1 MTGSPGA
8 GAGPAGVPGPTG
20 VPGSAGLTA
29 AGGRGTAI
37 RVLIADDEPLI
48 RAGIRM
54 ILTSDREIEVVAEAA
69 NGREAVDLAR
79 SHGVDVVL
87 LDIQMPVMDGLT
99 ALGELRRATPT
110 ARVIV
115 LTTFGERENVLRALE
130 YGGAG
135 FLLKDTA
142 PAELIRA
149 VRAAAAG
156 DAYLSPGAT
165 RHVVDQLASGRVAA
179 RGEEAR
185 ARVAGLS
192 GREREVLAL
201 LGEGLSNADAGRRLH
216 MSEATVKTYVSRI
229 LAKLEC
235 ENRVQAALLAR
246 DAGL

>member
-1 MTGSPGA
+1 MA
-8 GAGPAGVPGPTG
+8 GQ
-20 VPGSAGLTA
+20 
-29 AGGRGTAI
+29 RI
-37 RVLIADDEPLI
+37 RVVIADDEPLI

-54 ILTSDREIEVVAEAA
+54 ILTSDAEIEVVAEAA
-69 NGREAVDLAR
+69 NGREAVEEAR
-79 SHGVDVVL
+79 AHAADVVL
-87 LDIQMPVMDGLT
+87 LDIQMPVLDGLS
-99 ALGELRRATPT
+99 ALPELRRAAPT

-130 YGGAG
+130 HGGAG

-156 DAYLSPGAT
+156 DAYLSPAAT
-165 RHVVDQLASGRVAA
+165 RHVVERLASGREAA
-179 RGEEAR
+179 RAEEAR
-185 ARVAGLS
+185 GRVASLS
-192 GREREVLAL
+192 EREREVLAL
-201 LGEGLSNADAGRRLH
+201 LGEGLSNADAGKRLH

-229 LAKLEC
+229 LAKLGC

>member
-1 MTGSPGA
+1 MTGAS
-8 GAGPAGVPGPTG
+8 
-20 VPGSAGLTA
+20 
-29 AGGRGTAI
+29 I
-37 RVLIADDEPLI
+37 RVVVADDEPLI
-48 RAGIRM
+48 RAGIRV
-54 ILTSDREIEVVAEAA
+54 ILTSDPGIEVVAEAA
-69 NGREAVDLAR
+69 NGREAVDRAR
-79 SHGVDVVL
+79 SHAADVVL
-87 LDIQMPVMDGLT
+87 LDIQMPVLDGLA
-99 ALGELRRATPT
+99 ALPELRRAVPE

-156 DAYLSPGAT
+156 DAYLSPAAT
-165 RHVVDQLASGRVAA
+165 RHVVDQLATGRAAA

-185 ARVAGLS
+185 ARVAALG

-229 LAKLEC
+229 LAKLDC

>member
-1 MTGSPGA
+1 MTA
-8 GAGPAGVPGPTG
+8 E
-20 VPGSAGLTA
+20 
-29 AGGRGTAI
+29 AI
-37 RVLIADDEPLI
+37 RVVIADDEPLI

-54 ILTSDREIEVVAEAA
+54 ILTSAPDIEVVAEAA
-69 NGREAVDLAR
+69 NGREAVELAR
-79 SHGVDVVL
+79 SHAPEVML

-99 ALGELRRATPT
+99 ALVELRRAAPEVR
-110 ARVIV
+110 ALI
-115 LTTFGERENVLRALE
+115 LTTFGEKENVLRALGQ
-130 YGGAG
+130 GGAG
-135 FLLKDTA
+135 FLLKDSA
-142 PAELIRA
+142 PGELIGA

-165 RHVVDQLASGRVAA
+165 RHVVDQLASGKAAA

-185 ARVAGLS
+185 RQVAELS
-192 GREREVLAL
+192 ERERGVLAL

-229 LAKLEC
+229 LAKLGC

>member
-1 MTGSPGA
+1 MTGSP
-8 GAGPAGVPGPTG
+8 
-20 VPGSAGLTA
+20 
-29 AGGRGTAI
+29 I
-37 RVLIADDEPLI
+37 RVVIADDEPLI

-54 ILTSDREIEVVAEAA
+54 ILTSDRGIEVAAEAA

-79 SHGVDVVL
+79 SHSADVVL

-99 ALGELRRATPT
+99 ALGELRRAVPS

-130 YGGAG
+130 QGGAG

-142 PAELIRA
+142 PAELIGA

-165 RHVVDQLASGRVAA
+165 RHVVDQLASGRPAA

-192 GREREVLAL
+192 AREREVLAL
-201 LGEGLSNADAGRRLH
+201 LGEGLSNADAGHRLH

-246 DAGL
+246 DAGLDAGW

>member
-1 MTGSPGA
+1 MTDR
-8 GAGPAGVPGPTG
+8 
-20 VPGSAGLTA
+20 L
-29 AGGRGTAI
+29 I
-37 RVLIADDEPLI
+37 RVVIADDEPLI

-54 ILTSDREIEVVAEAA
+54 ILTSDRSIAVVAEAT
-69 NGREAVDLAR
+69 NGREAIELVRA
-79 SHGVDVVL
+79 HAADVVL

-99 ALGELRRATPT
+99 ALAELRTAAPA

-130 YGGAG
+130 QGGAG

-142 PAELIRA
+142 PTELIQA

-156 DAYLSPGAT
+156 DAYLSPGAA
-165 RHVVDQLASGRVAA
+165 RHVVDQLTLGRAA
-179 RGEEAR
+179 VRGEEAR
-185 ARVAGLS
+185 RRVGALS

-201 LGEGLSNADAGRRLH
+201 LGEGLSNAEAGRRLH

-229 LAKLEC
+229 LAKLGC

>member
-1 MTGSPGA
+1 MA
-8 GAGPAGVPGPTG
+8 GQ
-20 VPGSAGLTA
+20 
-29 AGGRGTAI
+29 RI
-37 RVLIADDEPLI
+37 RVVIADDEPLI

-54 ILTSDREIEVVAEAA
+54 ILTSDEDIEVVAEAA
-69 NGREAVDLAR
+69 DGREAVEEAR
-79 SHGVDVVL
+79 AHAADVVL
-87 LDIQMPVMDGLT
+87 LDIQMPVLDGLS
-99 ALGELRRATPT
+99 ALPELRRAAPST
-110 ARVIV
+110 RVIV

-130 YGGAG
+130 HGGVG

-156 DAYLSPGAT
+156 DAYLSPAAT
-165 RHVVDQLASGRVAA
+165 RHVVEQLASGREVARAEQARGRVAA
-179 RGEEAR
+179 
-185 ARVAGLS
+185 LS
-192 GREREVLAL
+192 EREREVLAL

-229 LAKLEC
+229 LAKLGC

>member
-1 MTGSPGA
+1 MTA
-8 GAGPAGVPGPTG
+8 EV
-20 VPGSAGLTA
+20 
-29 AGGRGTAI
+29 I
-37 RVLIADDEPLI
+37 RVVIADDEPLI

-54 ILTSDREIEVVAEAA
+54 ILTSAPDIEVVAEAA
-69 NGREAVDLAR
+69 NGREAVELAR
-79 SHGVDVVL
+79 SHAPEVML

-99 ALGELRRATPT
+99 ALAELRRAAPEVR
-110 ARVIV
+110 ALI
-115 LTTFGERENVLRALE
+115 LTTFGEKENVLRALGQ
-130 YGGAG
+130 GGAG
-135 FLLKDTA
+135 FLLKDSA
-142 PAELIRA
+142 PGELIGA

-165 RHVVDQLASGRVAA
+165 RHVVDQLASGKAVA

-185 ARVAGLS
+185 RQVAELS
-192 GREREVLAL
+192 ERERGVLAL

-229 LAKLEC
+229 LAKLGC

>member
-1 MTGSPGA
+1 MTA
-8 GAGPAGVPGPTG
+8 KV
-20 VPGSAGLTA
+20 
-29 AGGRGTAI
+29 I
-37 RVLIADDEPLI
+37 RVVIADDEPLI

-54 ILTSDREIEVVAEAA
+54 ILTSAPDIEVVAEAA

-79 SHGVDVVL
+79 AHAPDVML

-99 ALGELRRATPT
+99 ALGELGRAVPEVR
-110 ARVIV
+110 ALI
-115 LTTFGERENVLRALE
+115 LTTFGEKENVLRALGS
-130 YGGAG
+130 GGAG
-135 FLLKDTA
+135 FLLKDSA
-142 PAELIRA
+142 PGELIGA

-165 RHVVDQLASGRVAA
+165 RHVVDQLASGQGAA

-185 ARVAGLS
+185 RRVAELS
-192 GREREVLAL
+192 ERERGVLAL

-229 LAKLEC
+229 LSKLGC

>member
-1 MTGSPGA
+1 MTA
-8 GAGPAGVPGPTG
+8 EV
-20 VPGSAGLTA
+20 
-29 AGGRGTAI
+29 I
-37 RVLIADDEPLI
+37 RVVIADDEPLI

-54 ILTSDREIEVVAEAA
+54 ILTSAPDIEVVAEAA
-69 NGREAVDLAR
+69 NGREAVELAR
-79 SHGVDVVL
+79 SHTPEVML

-99 ALGELRRATPT
+99 ALVELRRAAPEVR
-110 ARVIV
+110 ALI
-115 LTTFGERENVLRALE
+115 LTTFGEKENVLRALGQ
-130 YGGAG
+130 GGAG
-135 FLLKDTA
+135 FLLKDSA
-142 PAELIRA
+142 PGELIGA

-165 RHVVDQLASGRVAA
+165 RHVVDQLASGKAAA

-185 ARVAGLS
+185 RQVAELS
-192 GREREVLAL
+192 ERERGVLAL

-229 LAKLEC
+229 LAKLGC

>member
-1 MTGSPGA
+1 VA
-8 GAGPAGVPGPTG
+8 GQ
-20 VPGSAGLTA
+20 
-29 AGGRGTAI
+29 RI
-37 RVLIADDEPLI
+37 RVVIADDEPLI

-54 ILTSDREIEVVAEAA
+54 ILTSDPEIEVVAEAA
-69 NGREAVDLAR
+69 NGREAIERVRA
-79 SHGVDVVL
+79 HAAEVVL
-87 LDIQMPVMDGLT
+87 LDIQMPVLDGLS
-99 ALGELRRATPT
+99 ALPELRRAAPST
-110 ARVIV
+110 RVIV

-130 YGGAG
+130 HGGAG

-156 DAYLSPGAT
+156 DAYLSPAAT
-165 RHVVDQLASGRVAA
+165 RHVVDQLASGREGA
-179 RGEEAR
+179 RAERAR
-185 ARVAGLS
+185 ARVAALS
-192 GREREVLAL
+192 EREREVLAL

-229 LAKLEC
+229 LAKLGC